1 MIKYIIPTFLSL
13 LFVLPVHAQS
23 PIELGGPLDIEI
35 IDSTSDF
42 SETAGIDGSNPS
54 KPTQFA
60 VIIIHVALA
69 LSGSIFVLMMVF
81 AGYRWL
87 TAAGNDDAVA
97 KAKELIKQSVI
108 GIVIIIAGY
117 TISYFALKAASDVF
131 SNYGNSTITIPTET
145 P

>member
-54 KPTQFA
+54 KPTQFCYYYSCGA
-60 VIIIHVALA
+60 YLKWKHFCAYD
-69 LSGSIFVLMMVF
+69 VF

-87 TAAGNDDAVA
+87 TSAGNDEAVT

-117 TISYFALKAASDVF
+117 TIATLL
-131 SNYGNSTITIPTET
+131 
-145 P
+145 